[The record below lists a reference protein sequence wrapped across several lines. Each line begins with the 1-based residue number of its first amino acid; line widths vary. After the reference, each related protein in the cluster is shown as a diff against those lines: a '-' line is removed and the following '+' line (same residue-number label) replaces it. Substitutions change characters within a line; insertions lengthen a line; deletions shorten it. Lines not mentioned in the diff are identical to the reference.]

1 MRNRNGGL
9 MMGNGRKER
18 AAGEILRLGGV
29 DYRLES
35 VMGCGSSAI
44 VYNAVYEDELNRDC
58 VHRVLLKELFPY
70 DPGGRIYRGE
80 DGEICCLPEAE
91 DHMDTCRRLFLR
103 GNRVNLELLAQI
115 PDEVSGN
122 LNSYEAYGTYYSI
135 LSVHGGKTLE
145 EILEENTHYSL
156 REAAE
161 WMIWILNGLE
171 CFHRYN
177 ILHLDISP
185 SNILLLKGRALLI
198 DFNSVWE
205 MGEKG

>member
-1 MRNRNGGL
+1 
-9 MMGNGRKER
+9 MGNGRKER

-91 DHMDTCRRLFLR
+91 DHMDTCRRLFL
-103 GNRVNLELLAQI
+103 
-115 PDEVSGN
+115 
-122 LNSYEAYGTYYSI
+122 
-135 LSVHGGKTLE
+135 E
-145 EILEENTHYSL
+145 EIE
-156 REAAE
+156 
-161 WMIWILNGLE
+161 
-171 CFHRYN
+171 
-177 ILHLDISP
+177 
-185 SNILLLKGRALLI
+185 
-198 DFNSVWE
+198 
-205 MGEKG
+205 